1 MAVIWFVCDR
11 RQGICGWLG
20 WNDIRYANGLAGGAS
35 AVLRNIQK
43 STSRKREGFGDSGTG
58 ILFCLWCVAF
68 HALTGIMEPAAEVT
82 HSFPVCPAGTFTPVT
97 A

>member
-1 MAVIWFVCDR
+1 TRMAW
-11 RQGICGWLG
+11 QGARALFYGI
-20 WNDIRYANGLAGGAS
+20 YK
-35 AVLRNIQK
+35 K

-68 HALTGIMEPAAEVT
+68 HALPGIMEPAAEVT
-82 HSFPVCPAGTFTPVT
+82 HSFPVCPAGTFSPVT